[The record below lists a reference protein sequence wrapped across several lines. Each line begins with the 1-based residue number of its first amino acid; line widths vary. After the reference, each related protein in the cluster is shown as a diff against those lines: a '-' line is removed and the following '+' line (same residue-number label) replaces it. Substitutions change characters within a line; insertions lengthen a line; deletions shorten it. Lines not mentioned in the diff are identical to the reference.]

1 MVNKIAVIGDKDSVL
16 ALKAVGV
23 EVFDATTAEEAQN
36 LIKQLSSGYAVI
48 FIAENL
54 AELIPETLAKAK
66 AQTFPAIV
74 PIPTTQNSSGF
85 GMKGIKSDV
94 EKAIGVDILFNK

>member
-36 LIKQLSSGYAVI
+36 LIKQLSGSYAVL

-54 AELIPETLAKAK
+54 AELIPEVLAKAK
-66 AQTFPAIV
+66 TQAFPAIV

-94 EKAIGVDILFNK
+94 EKAIGVDIIFNK